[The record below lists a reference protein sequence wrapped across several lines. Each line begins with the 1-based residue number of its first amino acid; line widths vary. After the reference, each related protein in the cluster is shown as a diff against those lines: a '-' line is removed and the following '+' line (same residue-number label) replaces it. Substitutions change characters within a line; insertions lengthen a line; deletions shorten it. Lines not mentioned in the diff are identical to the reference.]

1 MFIRCHGLRRRR
13 SPEVGLSLRNLPAVH
28 GLIGLLAER
37 FPELPA
43 QWLLEAARNS
53 LEQARHAIRTH
64 AAIPSTEQIVA
75 HAEHLILQR
84 QQPPLRHVINAT
96 GVMLHTNLGRAPL
109 SAAAQQAMI
118 TASAG
123 YSNLEYDL
131 MHGERGSRNSLLEP
145 QLQRLTGAEAALV
158 VNNAAAAMLLCL
170 SCFAQG
176 REVIV
181 SRGHAVE
188 IGGGFRIPDILRQ
201 SGCILVDVGTT
212 NRSYLPDYTA
222 AITNQTAALLHVHAS
237 NFQVLG
243 FTHEPSVAELA
254 QAAHEHQKLLIC
266 DLGSGALLDTQAFG
280 LAAEPTVAMM
290 VQAKADLVVFSGD
303 KLLGGPQAG
312 LIVGKRQLIDQLR
325 KHPLLRA
332 LRVDKLTIAAL
343 SATLLAYE
351 TQRASSEIPIWRM
364 VTSSL
369 DELEQ
374 RAIPLLAQ
382 YPAAQ
387 LVTTHATIGGG
398 SLPGSS
404 LPSRGLAFDGT
415 AEALSKQLRTN
426 DPPIVGRIQAQRL
439 ILDLRTVLPEQDA
452 VLMAALA
459 ALDPA

>member
-1 MFIRCHGLRRRR
+1 M
-13 SPEVGLSLRNLPAVH
+13 SLRNLPAVH

-43 QWLLEAARNS
+43 QWLLEAARTS
-53 LEQARHAIRTH
+53 LEQARHAIRNQS
-64 AAIPSTEQIVA
+64 AVPSIEQIVA
-75 HAEHLILQR
+75 QAAYLIQQR
-84 QQPPLRHVINAT
+84 AQLPLRHVINAT
-96 GVMLHTNLGRAPL
+96 GVILHTNLGRAPL
-109 SAAAQQAMI
+109 SAAAHQAII
-118 TASAG
+118 TTSAG

-131 MHGERGSRNSLLEP
+131 AEGERGSRNSLLEP

-266 DLGSGALLDTQAFG
+266 DLGSGALLDTQSFG

-364 VTSSL
+364 VASSL

-404 LPSRGLAFDGT
+404 LPSRGLALDGA
-415 AEALSKQLRTN
+415 AEALSKQLRAN

>member
-1 MFIRCHGLRRRR
+1 M
-13 SPEVGLSLRNLPAVH
+13 SLRDLPAVH
-28 GLIGLLAER
+28 GLIGRLAER

-43 QWLLEAARNS
+43 QWLLEAARAS
-53 LEQARHAIRTH
+53 LAHARQAVRLK
-64 AAIPSTEQIVA
+64 AAQPPTEQILA
-75 HAEHLILQR
+75 HAEDLIRQR
-84 QQPPLRHVINAT
+84 QQLPLRQVINAT

-109 SAAAQQAMI
+109 SAAAQQAI
-118 TASAG
+118 IAASAG

-131 MHGERGSRNSLLEP
+131 AQGERGSRNSLLEP

-201 SGCILVDVGTT
+201 SGCTLVDVGTT
-212 NRSYLPDYTA
+212 NRTYLHDYTA
-222 AITNQTAALLHVHAS
+222 AMSSQTAALLHVHAS
-237 NFQVLG
+237 NFQLLG

-254 QAAHEHQKLLIC
+254 QAAHEQQTLLIC

-280 LAAEPTVAMM
+280 LAAEPTVQLMI
-290 VQAKADLVVFSGD
+290 QSHADLVVFSGD

-312 LIVGKRQLIDQLR
+312 LIVGKRRLIDQLR
-325 KHPLLRA
+325 EHPLLRA

-343 SATLLAYE
+343 SATLMAYE
-351 TQRASSEIPIWRM
+351 TQQATSEIPIWRM
-364 VTSSL
+364 LACSL
-369 DELEQ
+369 DQLEQ
-374 RAIPLLAQ
+374 RATPMLAQ

-387 LVTTHATIGGG
+387 LVATHATIGGG

-404 LPSRGLAFDGT
+404 LPSRGLALDGA
-415 AEALSKQLRTN
+415 AERLSKQLRAN
-426 DPPIVGRIQAQRL
+426 DPPIVGRIHAQRL

-452 VLMAALA
+452 VIMAALA
-459 ALDPA
+459 ALNLA

>member
-1 MFIRCHGLRRRR
+1 MGLRD
-13 SPEVGLSLRNLPAVH
+13 LPAVH
-28 GLIGLLAER
+28 RLIGLLAEV
-37 FPELPA
+37 FPDVPA
-43 QWLLEAARNS
+43 QWLLEAARAS
-53 LEQARHAIRTH
+53 LEQARQTLRAGN
-64 AAIPSTEQIVA
+64 AQPSIAQIVA
-75 HAEHLILQR
+75 HAEHLLRQR
-84 QQPPLRHVINAT
+84 QQLPLRPVINAT
-96 GVMLHTNLGRAPL
+96 GVIVHTNLGRAPL
-109 SAAAQQAMI
+109 SAAAQQAI
-118 TASAG
+118 ISASAG

-131 MHGERGSRNSLLEP
+131 AQGERGSRNSLLEP

-201 SGCILVDVGTT
+201 SGCTLVDVGTT
-212 NRSYLPDYTA
+212 NRSYLHDYTA
-222 AITNQTAALLHVHAS
+222 AITNQTAVLLHVHAS

-254 QAAHEHQKLLIC
+254 QAAHAQQKLLIC

-280 LAAEPTVAMM
+280 LAAEPTV
-290 VQAKADLVVFSGD
+290 QQLINDQADLVVFSGD

-312 LIVGKRQLIDQLR
+312 LIVGKRSLIDQLR

-343 SATLLAYE
+343 SATLMAYE
-351 TQRASSEIPIWRM
+351 TQRASHEIPIWRM
-364 VTSSL
+364 LGCSL
-369 DELEQ
+369 AELEQ
-374 RAIPLLAQ
+374 RALPMLAE

-387 LVTTHATIGGG
+387 LVATHATIGGG

-404 LPSRGLAFDGT
+404 LPSRGLALDGA
-415 AEALSKQLRTN
+415 AEALSAHLRAN
-426 DPPIVGRIQAQRL
+426 DPPIVGRIHAQRL

-452 VLMAALA
+452 VIVAALA
-459 ALDPA
+459 ALNSA